1 MNPITYISLNER
13 VRLREPYISKYRAKY
28 RGTRESYVDNLE
40 AGSFFRDVNNIQ
52 LELEKIEL
60 LLKDKLKYF
69 GTILEK
75 DENSNMNLFS
85 PQFEID
91 QVAVYDEQKL
101 VELDPVSLSS
111 ISSIGSKL
119 YNLTL
124 KVSRLET
131 ENTSG

>member
-1 MNPITYISLNER
+1 MNPITYINLDER
-13 VRLREPYISKYRAKY
+13 LRVREPYISKYRAKY
-28 RGTRESYVDNLE
+28 RGVRESYFDNLE
-40 AGSFFRDVNNIQ
+40 SGSFFRDVNNIQ

-60 LLKDKLKYF
+60 LLEDKLKYF

-75 DENSNMNLFS
+75 DENSNMNLIS

-91 QVAVYDEQKL
+91 QVAVYDDLKS
-101 VELDPVSLSS
+101 VELDPVNLSS
-111 ISSIGSKL
+111 ISNIGSKL
-119 YNLTL
+119 HNLTL